1 MVGEMR
7 FELIQRRGNDFT
19 DRLDSPT
26 STLPYI
32 NDFKVSQPP
41 IYFNLDICSL
51 RTGARCWTRTSIN
64 GVLNPSL

>member
-7 FELIQRRGNDFT
+7 FGLIQRRGNDFT

-32 NDFKVSQPP
+32 NDFKVSQPRISIP
-41 IYFNLDICSL
+41 LIWSRHWSKMLDS
-51 RTGARCWTRTSIN
+51 N
-64 GVLNPSL
+64 QH